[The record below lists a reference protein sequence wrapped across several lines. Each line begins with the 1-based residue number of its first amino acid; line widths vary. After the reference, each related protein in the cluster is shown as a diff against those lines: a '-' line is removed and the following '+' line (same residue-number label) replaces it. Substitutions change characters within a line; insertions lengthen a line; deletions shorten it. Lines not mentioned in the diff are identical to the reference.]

1 MVLFRSYCKRFYL
14 FMQRVGILL
23 KTSFD
28 PCIEGVDA
36 LYAKRVVPF
45 HQLPI
50 VILTSNKLTLFLH
63 VGEQFGDKL
72 QTYVNI

>member
-1 MVLFRSYCKRFYL
+1 MVLFRSYCKRFSL

-50 VILTSNKLTLFLH
+50 VILTGRAIS
-63 VGEQFGDKL
+63 
-72 QTYVNI
+72 